1 VSVPAFFFSL
11 ELSDERA
18 FDSMMNDLT
27 AGILRHAGYA
37 PDAVADI
44 TAALSAALQQ
54 AAGAGAVHCGV
65 QFSAEGGE
73 LRMAISS
80 NGTNWRASRPL
91 PR

>member
-1 VSVPAFFFSL
+1 VSVPEFFFSL
-11 ELSDERA
+11 DLSDERA

-44 TAALSAALQQ
+44 AAVLSAALHQ
-54 AAGAGAVHCGV
+54 AASAGGVHCGV

-73 LRMAISS
+73 LRMAVSS
-80 NGTNWRASRPL
+80 NGTDWRGSRPL